1 MTVRIHTILAGV
13 TQDEFEA
20 VHKLVAAAEPPKG
33 LIFHSSG
40 PIEGGWMVV
49 DFWESR
55 NDFDAAMPIVQ
66 EAIAGAGV
74 TMKGPPDVKEF
85 PVHEIILP

>member
-1 MTVRIHTILAGV
+1 LDDRL
-13 TQDEFEA
+13 Q
-20 VHKLVAAAEPPKG
+20 
-33 LIFHSSG
+33 
-40 PIEGGWMVV
+40 VV